1 MRASYNG
8 IIPDFQSDDVGS
20 IPSARSMILE
30 KQDAIDVSI
39 KLMDYFKDFN
49 RIDDYFRAR
58 KIERVKNIPTPLP
71 GFGLEDD
78 MFQDFDMHPEDMDFK
93 VINVGSSKNSIPT
106 KTFNAMLEK
115 TASFSPDENP
125 GKTMK
130 CIIKETNTDKIV
142 GFIRF
147 GSPLINS
154 KPRNDY
160 LGGVPD
166 LEIFNKRAIMGFNIV
181 PVQPFGFNYNGGKLL
196 AAICCSS
203 DIRRQLNKKYDTE
216 FCLFE
221 TTSLYGNIKGGSM
234 YDGMRPYLRYKGDTQ
249 SKFLLTLGEEIYPEL
264 KDWFTEKNGGE
275 ELIRKGA
282 SSRKLKIQT
291 KMVGIIK
298 SSLKQHDTKAY
309 ELFSK
314 EIAKAGEITT
324 QKRFYMS
331 EYGFDNVRNV
341 LLGKENIL
349 TKAENYDRFELEN
362 VISWWKKKA
371 TKRYNNVVAD
381 GRVRK
386 ELEVWNQDTMNK
398 IDIIR

>member
-1 MRASYNG
+1 
-8 IIPDFQSDDVGS
+8 
-20 IPSARSMILE
+20 MILN
-30 KQDAIDVSI
+30 KQDAVYAAT
-39 KLMDYFKDFN
+39 KLMNYFEDFN

-58 KIERVKNIPTPLP
+58 KIERLKNIPVSLP

-78 MFQDFDMHPEDMDFK
+78 LFQDYDMHPEDMNF
-93 VINVGSSKNSIPT
+93 SIVQMQT
-106 KTFNAMLEK
+106 KTFDTLLEM

-125 GKTMK
+125 GKTAK
-130 CIIKETNTDKIV
+130 YVVKETNTDKIV

-160 LGGVPD
+160 LGDVPNLD
-166 LEIFNKRAIMGFNIV
+166 IFNQRAIMGFNIV
-181 PVQPFGFNYNGGKLL
+181 PTQPFGYNYLGGKLM

-203 DIRRQLNKKYDTE
+203 DVRRMLNKKYNTE

-249 SKFLLTLGEEIYPEL
+249 SKFLLTLGEEVYPEL
-264 KDWFTEKNGGE
+264 RDWFTKKNDGE

-282 SSRKLKIQT
+282 SSRKLKMQT
-291 KMVGIIK
+291 KMVGIIRA
-298 SSLKQHDTKAY
+298 SLKEHDERAY
-309 ELFSK
+309 KLFADK
-314 EIAKAGEITT
+314 IQTAGEVTT

-331 EYGFDNVRNV
+331 EYGFSNVKNV
-341 LLGKENIL
+341 LLGKENVL
-349 TKAENYDRFELEN
+349 TKAENYDRFELDNIIE
-362 VISWWKKKA
+362 WWKKKA
-371 TKRYNNVVAD
+371 TKRYDNVVAD
-381 GRVRK
+381 GRLRK

>member
-1 MRASYNG
+1 
-8 IIPDFQSDDVGS
+8 
-20 IPSARSMILE
+20 
-30 KQDAIDVSI
+30 
-39 KLMDYFKDFN
+39 MDYFKDFN

-58 KIERVKNIPTPLP
+58 KIERIKNIPVALP
-71 GFGLEDD
+71 GFSMEDD
-78 MFQDFDMHPEDMDFK
+78 LFQEYDMHPEDMNF
-93 VINVGSSKNSIPT
+93 SIVQMQT
-106 KTFNAMLEK
+106 KTFDTLLEM

-130 CIIKETNTDKIV
+130 CIVKETNTDKIV
-142 GFIRF
+142 GFISF

-160 LGGVPD
+160 LGDVPN

-181 PVQPFGFNYNGGKLL
+181 PVQPFGFNYLGGKLL

-264 KDWFTEKNGGE
+264 KAWFTEKNDGE
-275 ELIRKGA
+275 EIIRKGV
-282 SSRKLKIQT
+282 SSRKLKMQT

-298 SSLKQHDTKAY
+298 GSLAEHDTKAY
-309 ELFSK
+309 ELFCK
-314 EIAKAGEITT
+314 KIASAGEVTT

-331 EYGFDNVRNV
+331 EYGFSNVKNV
-341 LLGKENIL
+341 LLGKTDKL
-349 TKAENYDRFELEN
+349 QKAENHARFEMDN
-362 VISWWKKKA
+362 IISWWKKKA
-371 TKRYNNVVAD
+371 TQRYDIVVAD
-381 GRVRK
+381 GSFRR
-386 ELEVWNQDTMNK
+386 ELEVWNQNTMNK

>member
-1 MRASYNG
+1 L
-8 IIPDFQSDDVGS
+8 
-20 IPSARSMILE
+20 ILE
-30 KQDAIDVSI
+30 KQDAVYAATKI
-39 KLMDYFKDFN
+39 LEYFSDFN

-58 KIERVKNIPTPLP
+58 KIERVKNIPAPLP
-71 GFGLEDD
+71 GFSMEDEL
-78 MFQDFDMHPEDMDFK
+78 FQEFDMHPEDMNFSIVQIQNK
-93 VINVGSSKNSIPT
+93 VYDT
-106 KTFNAMLEK
+106 LLEM

-125 GKTMK
+125 GKTAK
-130 CIIKETNTDKIV
+130 YVVKETNTDKIV

-160 LGGVPD
+160 LGDVPD
-166 LEIFNKRAIMGFNIV
+166 LEIFNQRAIMGFHIV
-181 PVQPFGFNYNGGKLL
+181 PVSPWGFNVNGGKLM

-264 KDWFTEKNGGE
+264 KAWFTEKNDGE
-275 ELIRKGA
+275 EIIRKGV
-282 SSRKLKIQT
+282 SSRKLKMQT

-298 SSLKQHDTKAY
+298 GSLAEHDTKAY
-309 ELFSK
+309 KLFCK
-314 EIAKAGEITT
+314 KIASAGEVTT

-331 EYGFDNVRNV
+331 EYGFSNVKDV
-341 LLGKENIL
+341 LLGKTDKLE
-349 TKAENYDRFELEN
+349 KSENYDRFEMEN
-362 VISWWKKKA
+362 IISWWKKKA
-371 TKRYNNVVAD
+371 TKRYDNVVAD

-386 ELEVWNQDTMNK
+386 ELEVWNQNTMDK

>member
-1 MRASYNG
+1 
-8 IIPDFQSDDVGS
+8 
-20 IPSARSMILE
+20 MILN
-30 KQDAIDVSI
+30 KQDAVYAAT
-39 KLMDYFKDFN
+39 KLMNYFEDFN

-58 KIERVKNIPTPLP
+58 KIERLKNIPVSLP

-78 MFQDFDMHPEDMDFK
+78 LFQDYDMHPEDMNF
-93 VINVGSSKNSIPT
+93 SIVQMQT
-106 KTFNAMLEK
+106 KTFDTLLEM

-125 GKTMK
+125 GKTAK
-130 CIIKETNTDKIV
+130 YIVKETNTDKIV

-160 LGGVPD
+160 LGDVPNLD
-166 LEIFNKRAIMGFNIV
+166 IFNQRAIMGFNIV
-181 PVQPFGFNYNGGKLL
+181 PTQPFGYNYLGGKLM

-203 DIRRQLNKKYDTE
+203 DIRRMLNKKYDTE

-264 KDWFTEKNGGE
+264 KDWFTEKNDGE

-282 SSRKLKIQT
+282 SSRKLKMST

-298 SSLKQHDTKAY
+298 ASLKEHDEKAY
-309 ELFSK
+309 ELFTDK
-314 EIAKAGEITT
+314 IQTAGEVTT

-331 EYGFDNVRNV
+331 EYGFSNVKNV
-341 LLGKENIL
+341 LLGKENVL
-349 TKAENYDRFELEN
+349 TKAENYDRFELDN
-362 VISWWKKKA
+362 IINKWWKKKA
-371 TKRYNNVVAD
+371 TKRYDNVVAD
-381 GRVRK
+381 GRLRK

>member
-1 MRASYNG
+1 
-8 IIPDFQSDDVGS
+8 
-20 IPSARSMILE
+20 MILE
-30 KQDAIDVSI
+30 KQDAVYAAT
-39 KLMDYFKDFN
+39 KLMNYFKDFK

-58 KIERVKNIPTPLP
+58 KIERVKNIPVALP
-71 GFGLEDD
+71 DFSLEDD
-78 MFQDFDMHPEDMDFK
+78 LFQDYDMHPEDMNF
-93 VINVGSSKNSIPT
+93 SIIPIGYRRNQMQT
-106 KTFNAMLEK
+106 KTFDTLLEMI
-115 TASFSPDENP
+115 ASFSPDENP
-125 GKTMK
+125 GKTAK
-130 CIIKETNTDKIV
+130 YIVKETNTDKIF

-160 LGGVPD
+160 LGDVPD
-166 LEIFNKRAIMGFNIV
+166 LDIFNKRAIMGFNIV
-181 PVQPFGFNYNGGKLL
+181 PVQPAGFNYLGGKLL

-221 TTSLYGNIKGGSM
+221 TTSLYGNIKGASM

-275 ELIRKGA
+275 ELIPVKTSEGIITA
-282 SSRKLKIQT
+282 SRKLKIQT
-291 KMVGIIK
+291 KMVSIVK
-298 SSLKQHDTKAY
+298 ASLKQYDTKAY
-309 ELFSK
+309 ELFTTAMERAS
-314 EIAKAGEITT
+314 GVTT

-331 EYGFDNVRNV
+331 EYGFSNVKNV
-341 LLGKENIL
+341 LLGKESVL
-349 TKAENYDRFELEN
+349 TKGENYDKFEFEN
-362 VISWWKKKA
+362 VIKWWKKKA

-381 GRVRK
+381 GRIRK
-386 ELEVWNQDTMNK
+386 ELEVWSKNTMNK

>member
-1 MRASYNG
+1 
-8 IIPDFQSDDVGS
+8 
-20 IPSARSMILE
+20 MILE
-30 KQDAIDVSI
+30 RQDAVYAAT
-39 KLMDYFKDFN
+39 KLMNYFNNFD

-58 KIERVKNIPTPLP
+58 KIERVKNIPVPLP

-78 MFQDFDMHPEDMDFK
+78 LFQEWDMHPEDMNFS
-93 VINVGSSKNSIPT
+93 VIQMQS
-106 KTFNAMLEK
+106 KTFNTLLEM

-125 GKTMK
+125 GKTVK
-130 CIIKETNTDKIV
+130 YIVKETNTDKVI

-160 LGGVPD
+160 LGDVPD
-166 LEIFNKRAIMGFNIV
+166 LDIFNKRAIMGFNIV
-181 PVQPFGFNYNGGKLL
+181 PVQPFGFNCLGGKLL

-203 DIRRQLNKKYDTE
+203 DIRRMLNKKYDTE

-221 TTSLYGNIKGGSM
+221 TTSLYGNIKGASM

-264 KDWFTEKNGGE
+264 KAWFTEKNGGE
-275 ELIRKGA
+275 ELIHKGA
-282 SSRKLKIQT
+282 SSRKLKMQT

-298 SSLKQHDTKAY
+298 SSLKEHDEKAY
-309 ELFSK
+309 KLFCDK
-314 EIAKAGEITT
+314 IQTAGEVTT

-331 EYGFDNVRNV
+331 EYGFSNVKKV
-341 LLGKENIL
+341 LLGEEKDL
-349 TKAENYDRFELEN
+349 TKGENYGSFELDN
-362 VISWWKKKA
+362 IVKWWKKKA

-381 GRVRK
+381 GRIRK
-386 ELEVWNQDTMNK
+386 ELEVWNQNTMNK

>member
-1 MRASYNG
+1 
-8 IIPDFQSDDVGS
+8 
-20 IPSARSMILE
+20 MILE
-30 KQDAIDVSI
+30 KQDAIFAAT
-39 KLMDYFKDFN
+39 KMMEYFKDFH

-78 MFQDFDMHPEDMDFK
+78 MFQNFDMHPEDMDFK
-93 VINVGSSKNSIPT
+93 VVTVGPSKDSIPT

-125 GKTMK
+125 GKTLKMVVV
-130 CIIKETNTDKIV
+130 ETNTNTIV
-142 GFIRF
+142 GFIRY

-154 KPRNDY
+154 KPRNEF

-166 LEIFNKRAIMGFNIV
+166 LDIFNKRAIMGFNIV
-181 PVQPFGFNYNGGKLL
+181 PVQPFGFNYLGLKLL
-196 AAICCSS
+196 AAICCSHAS
-203 DIRRQLNKKYDTE
+203 RRMLNEKYDTK

-221 TTSLYGNIKGGSM
+221 TTSLYGNIKGASA

-275 ELIRKGA
+275 ELIHKGA
-282 SSRKLKIQT
+282 SSRKLKMQT

-298 SSLKQHDTKAY
+298 ASLKEFDEKAY
-309 ELFSK
+309 DLFNKSMNTAS
-314 EIAKAGEITT
+314 EVTT

-331 EYGFDNVRNV
+331 EYGYSNVKKV
-341 LLGKENIL
+341 LLGEENTL
-349 TKAENYDRFELEN
+349 TKAENYDSFEFN
-362 VISWWKKKA
+362 NIIKWWKKKA
-371 TKRYNNVVAD
+371 SKRYNNIISD
-381 GRVRK
+381 GRIRR

>member
-1 MRASYNG
+1 MN
-8 IIPDFQSDDVGS
+8 
-20 IPSARSMILE
+20 
-30 KQDAIDVSI
+30 
-39 KLMDYFKDFN
+39 YFKDFN

-58 KIERVKNIPTPLP
+58 KIERVKNIPAPLP
-71 GFGLEDD
+71 GMALEDD
-78 MFQDFDMHPEDMDFK
+78 LFQNFDMHPEDMNFE
-93 VINVGSSKNSIPT
+93 VVQIPT
-106 KTFNAMLEK
+106 KLFDTLLEK

-125 GKTMK
+125 GKTLK
-130 CIIKETNTDKIV
+130 VVVKETNTNTV
-142 GFIRF
+142 AGFIRY

-166 LEIFNKRAIMGFNIV
+166 LDIFNKRAIMGFNIV
-181 PVQPFGFNYNGGKLL
+181 PVQPFGFNCLGGKLL
-196 AAICCSS
+196 AAICCSHAT
-203 DIRRQLNKKYDTE
+203 RRMQNNKYDTE

-221 TTSLYGNIKGGSM
+221 TTSLYGNIKGASM
-234 YDGMRPYLRYKGDTQ
+234 YDGMRPYLRYKGDTE

-275 ELIRKGA
+275 ELIHKGA
-282 SSRKLKIQT
+282 SSRKLKMQT

-298 SSLKQHDTKAY
+298 SSLKEHDSKAF

-314 EIAKAGEITT
+314 EIAKASDVTT

-331 EYGFDNVRNV
+331 TYGYENARDV
-341 LLGKENIL
+341 LLGKTNTL

-362 VISWWKKKA
+362 VIAWWKKLA
-371 TKRYNNVVAD
+371 TKRYNNIVAD

-386 ELEVWNQDTMNK
+386 ELEIWNKDTMNK
-398 IDIIR
+398 IDIVRQKSKFK